1 MVKNA
6 TFISVWDGGFELLS
20 SCKVNT
26 ETREVFNIEQFEDAV
41 DDDGDELENLIRE
54 YIIVNGTE
62 YCVESAD
69 SKTDKDYWY
78 K

>member
-1 MVKNA
+1 MVKDA

-54 YIIVNGTE
+54 YIIVNGTDT
-62 YCVESAD
+62 VL
-69 SKTDKDYWY
+69 KVLILKQNKDYWY

>member
-1 MVKNA
+1 MVKDA

-26 ETREVFNIEQFEDAV
+26 ETREVFNIAV

>member
-1 MVKNA
+1 MKNGEWQ
-6 TFISVWDGGFELLS
+6 I
-20 SCKVNT
+20 CI